1 MFTVKRMYD
10 RPGPTL
16 GDGVE
21 IGTAE
26 TVDELHELL
35 LERFG
40 TFQVTGSA
48 QTVRLD
54 LQAAIG
60 DDRAFIEQIMLAA
73 QGRGPVDL
81 VSQ

>member
-1 MFTVKRMYD
+1 MFTVKRMFD
-10 RPGPTL
+10 CPGPTL

-21 IGTAE
+21 IGKAE

-35 LERFG
+35 RDVFG
-40 TFQVTGSA
+40 TFEVSA
-48 QTVRLD
+48 SAAVRLE
-54 LQAAIG
+54 LAATVG
-60 DDRAFIEQIMLAA
+60 DDRAFVEQIAHAA